1 MDLAKIFSGILPGN
15 DNYNKDK
22 AEKLEVPVI
31 NRECTLD
38 EAADII
44 QTMGLE
50 QINPDWIETMR
61 KAAGGNKEKENE
73 CISVLEKVLKEANIK
88 INGLGF
94 AESARELFIHK
105 YGLGV
110 LHELRNDK
118 TIDEIRVT
126 PYGEVYVTRRGV
138 NEKISLVLSEK
149 ERKDLTERLIPPD
162 IVGRTLNFSVPTL
175 EVARED
181 KTRLT
186 ALTRPVVD
194 GIGFAL
200 RIADNLEINPQ
211 TFIDMKTLDK
221 RTWDI
226 LSVSTKGRLN
236 KLICGDVNTGKT
248 TLLKALAGEFNDS
261 ISIRVIDFSNEL
273 MLHDLYPEREIWEVE
288 VHDERGADLR
298 KLFATVLRLTPDV
311 IIIPEFRGVGEVDIT
326 LEAFTRGHHGSIV
339 TAHFSADS
347 NIKSILR
354 NIAILAIKEG
364 LNIPIEAIIEKAA
377 QAFNLVIQTEADS
390 ITGVKKVV
398 RITEVY
404 AIDGEIIENKIVEWT
419 PFSDNY
425 WGDGEWKIINRFS
438 DRSYN
443 HLIKNGVKR
452 EEIDNLFK

>member
-1 MDLAKIFSGILPGN
+1 MGLVRLVSDKMMPEKKTEKAELAIS
-15 DNYNKDK
+15 NKD
-22 AEKLEVPVI
+22 
-31 NRECTLD
+31 CTLE
-38 EAADII
+38 EAVELI
-44 QTMGLE
+44 QAVGIE
-50 QINPDWIETMR
+50 QINEDWLDIMQ
-61 KAAGGNKEKENE
+61 KATGGDLEKESKCVDIIE
-73 CISVLEKVLKEANIK
+73 EVLRGKNVK
-88 INGLGF
+88 IHGMDFHN
-94 AESARELFIHK
+94 SAREIFRHK

-110 LHELRNDK
+110 LDDLRRDK
-118 TIDEIRVT
+118 TIEEIRVT
-126 PYGEVYVTRRGV
+126 PYGEVYVTKRGV
-138 NEKISLVLSEK
+138 NTKTDIVISKKDRKELV
-149 ERKDLTERLIPPD
+149 ERLIPSD
-162 IVGRTLNFSVPTL
+162 SVGIGLNYSSPTI
-175 EVARED
+175 EVARQD

-186 ALTRPVVD
+186 ALTKPVVSD
-194 GIGFAL
+194 VGFAL
-200 RIADNLEINPQ
+200 RIADNLKIESQ
-211 TFIDMKTLDK
+211 TFIDMNTLDQ

-226 LSVSTKGRLN
+226 LSISTRGRMN

-288 VHDERGADLR
+288 VHDERGANLR

-438 DRSYN
+438 DRSYD
-443 HLIKNGVKR
+443 HLIKNGVQR
-452 EEIDNLFK
+452 EDINNIFK